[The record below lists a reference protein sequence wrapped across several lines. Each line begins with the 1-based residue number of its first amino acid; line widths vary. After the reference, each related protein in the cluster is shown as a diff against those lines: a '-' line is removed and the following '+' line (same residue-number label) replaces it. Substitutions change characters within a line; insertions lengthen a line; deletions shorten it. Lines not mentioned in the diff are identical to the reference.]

1 MLAAVCL
8 LTNSEEQN
16 QDLAGVDEKLYNI
29 QTINTLNE
37 WAVVEKEE
45 AAGEEGYESGKGTN
59 SAEWIQMKEE
69 TFPVEKL
76 QKYNEAEHEEVM
88 DSLTHLLQNNE
99 EAYEDLEIIYTAPIE
114 NARITSDF
122 GTRTHP
128 VSGEEIFHSGID
140 FAARKGTTILAAADG
155 TVRETG
161 FDKSVGKYVI
171 LQHING
177 EMTYYT
183 CCEEVLV
190 KQGDEVKAGSRIA
203 TVGNS
208 GASTGAHLHFALSRN
223 GEYIK
228 PVL

>member
-88 DSLTHLLQNNE
+88 DSLTH
-99 EAYEDLEIIYTAPIE
+99 
-114 NARITSDF
+114 
-122 GTRTHP
+122 P

-155 TVRETG
+155 TVRETD